1 MLKRALLLTTGNT
14 MTSLMLMVRN
24 ILIARLISVENF
36 GIAST
41 FAITMALIEMMTQ
54 FGLQQMI
61 VQDRKGN
68 DEKVQAGMHAF
79 QAFRGVLAGL
89 VLFLIAAPYATFL
102 GVPEVAWAY
111 QLIALVP
118 VIRGFIHFD
127 VFRQQRDMRY
137 WPFIVSHTG
146 AAMAS
151 LVIVLPLMMVY
162 GDYRVMLYAIMG
174 QYVLMVLFSHLMA
187 ERRYSLSWDTALM
200 GRAVRFG
207 WPLLVNGAML
217 WVIFNGERLVVGR
230 ELGMAELGI
239 FSVALSLTLTPTL
252 VLAGSAQS
260 FFLPQLSG
268 AQDDEKRFRFLYHV
282 TVETSML
289 IGIAVAVGLALLGP
303 PIAFFLLGEK
313 YLPMLSLLAF
323 LGIAQALRVG
333 KQGIAVVSLGRA
345 VTGNAMI
352 ANAPRVLAVL
362 LVWYLVAEQGAG
374 IMTVIVVAIL
384 AEMVG
389 FCVALSLLHYK
400 LRLPLKRLVLPIV
413 LAALTLVIIGI
424 DSLRHTADPGLWG
437 HLHLTQIGYLVTA
450 GLMIFAMKD
459 FRRYLFSRMGKAG
472 TRAGGKTETGGVAP
486 ESALS
491 ELAQSEP
498 ILSDPVPPDAT
509 QPVATRSGTPTVP
522 DLFLVAAPKAG
533 STTLARWLTDHP
545 AVRGGTTKELRVLI
559 DPDDPLSLQDGYH
572 VKGLAAFDRFFP
584 DGRGDATWL
593 LDGSP
598 EYYYQKTALEVIADI
613 PGAHAIFVLRNPA
626 MRIYSLFRFAQGNI
640 SVLPKAMTFPDF
652 VAEMK
657 KGTESQILADRPM
670 MRDAL
675 HHGEY
680 ARYVEMWRARL
691 GEERVTV
698 VILEDF
704 RPDPLPR
711 MRDLAGRLGLDP
723 APYETYDF
731 PSENPTVTVRNQP
744 LHIAMRRSRAM
755 VPSAVRRPFADI
767 YWRMN
772 TSVQRPPITDADRAA
787 LAELGAY
794 FAPWNSQLAE
804 LIGRKAPLWP
814 KKSLMQTSGET
825 KAAS

>member
-24 ILIARLISVENF
+24 ILIARLISVEDF
-36 GIAST
+36 GIAAT

-68 DEKVQAGMHAF
+68 DENVQTGMHAF

-89 VLFLIAAPYATFL
+89 FLFLIAAPYANFL

-118 VIRGFIHFD
+118 AIRGFIHFD
-127 VFRQQRDMRY
+127 VFRQQREMRY
-137 WPFIVSHTG
+137 WPFIISHTG

-151 LVIVLPLMMVY
+151 LIIVLPLMLFF
-162 GDYRVMLYAIMG
+162 GDWRVMLYAIMG

-187 ERRYSLSWDTALM
+187 ERRYGLSWDTALM

-252 VLAGSAQS
+252 VLSGSAQS

-268 AQDDEKRFRFLYHV
+268 AQDDAKRFGFLYHV
-282 TVETSML
+282 TVETSMV

-303 PIAFFLLGEK
+303 PIAFLLLGEK
-313 YLPMLSLLAF
+313 YLPMLPLLAF

-333 KQGIAVVSLGRA
+333 KQGIAIVSLGRA

-384 AEMVG
+384 AEMAG
-389 FCVALSLLHYK
+389 FCVALSLLRYK
-400 LRLPLKRLVLPIV
+400 LRLPLQRLVLPIV
-413 LAALTLVIIGI
+413 FAALTLVVIGV
-424 DSLRHTADPGLWG
+424 DGLTHQADPGLLG
-437 HLHLTQIGYLVTA
+437 HLHLAQIGYLLMA
-450 GLMIFAMKD
+450 GCMLFAMKD
-459 FRRYLFSRMGKAG
+459 FRRYLFSRIGG
-472 TRAGGKTETGGVAP
+472 AGGKTGAGSGAP
-486 ESALS
+486 EPVLS
-491 ELAQSEP
+491 DLAQSEP
-498 ILSDPVPPDAT
+498 VLSGPVPPTTTPEAA
-509 QPVATRSGTPTVP
+509 PSNGPPTVP

-545 AVRGGTTKELRVLI
+545 AVQGGTKKELRVLI
-559 DPDDPLSLQDGYH
+559 DPEDPLSLQDGYH
-572 VKGLAAFDRFFP
+572 ARGLAAFDRFFP
-584 DGRGDATWL
+584 DGRGDAQWL

-598 EYYYQKTALEVIADI
+598 EYYYQTTALDVIADI

-657 KGTESQILADRPM
+657 KGAESQILADRPM

-675 HHGEY
+675 RHGEY
-680 ARYVEMWRARL
+680 ARYVQAWQDRL
-691 GEERVTV
+691 GKDRVTV

-704 RPDPLPR
+704 RPDPQPR
-711 MRDLAGRLGLDP
+711 MRALAERLGLDP
-723 APYETYDF
+723 RLYETYDF

-744 LHIAMRRSRAM
+744 LHIAMRRSRAV
-755 VPSAVRRPFADI
+755 VPSVVRKPFADI

-772 TSVQRPPITDADRAA
+772 TSVQRAPITDADRTA
-787 LAELGAY
+787 LAELGAH

-814 KKSLMQTSGET
+814 KKSLMQTSGNT